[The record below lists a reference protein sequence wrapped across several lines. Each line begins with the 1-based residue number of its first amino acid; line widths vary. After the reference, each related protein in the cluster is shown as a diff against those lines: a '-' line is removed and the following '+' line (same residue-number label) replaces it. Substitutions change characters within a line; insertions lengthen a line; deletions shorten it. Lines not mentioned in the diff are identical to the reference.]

1 MADICVE
8 CLGLLSFHVILRQ
21 KTMKDKQ
28 QIKLQKIQNCSKE
41 HEKLKNYNHK
51 ILQSPSLINQFFILH
66 AHYHFQI
73 MV

>member
-28 QIKLQKIQNCSKE
+28 QIKLQKMQNCSKE
-41 HEKLKNYNHK
+41 HEKLKIYNHK
-51 ILQSPSLINQFFILH
+51 IL
-66 AHYHFQI
+66 
-73 MV
+73 